1 MTISFR
7 QRQTAAGGELR
18 AHRRPWIARQGHAFF
33 IGPALLFVLLF
44 TAYPALY
51 GVYISLTN
59 RNLGYA
65 GEDFIGLDN
74 YVRLFNWDPLPLVL
88 TNTVIFVGAVVI
100 LQLGIGLG
108 IAVLLNQ
115 TFMARK
121 FVRSV
126 AIVPWIVPGVII
138 AVMFQQIFGA
148 SELGIANAILL
159 RLGFDTQNWLA
170 NPTLAMLIMIL
181 SVAWRG
187 IPLTIILQLGGL
199 QTIPKDLYEAA
210 RLDGA
215 RSWQTFWYVVIPS
228 LRPILLINAIMATS
242 GTLNHIDI
250 PLTLTGGGPARSTEV
265 ISVSLYQQGFELLDA
280 GYAASI
286 GTVIL
291 ILNLVLTL
299 VYLRIWSERRS

>member
-1 MTISFR
+1 MYISF
-7 QRQTAAGGELR
+7 
-18 AHRRPWIARQGHAFF
+18 
-33 IGPALLFVLLF
+33 
-44 TAYPALY
+44 
-51 GVYISLTN
+51 TN
-59 RNLGYA
+59 RNLGYS
-65 GEDFIGLDN
+65 GERFIGFDN
-74 YVRLFNWDPLPLVL
+74 YVRLFNWEPLPTVL
-88 TNTVIFVGAVVI
+88 TNTALFVGAVVI
-100 LQLGIGLG
+100 LQLGTGLG
-108 IAVLLNQ
+108 IALLLNQ
-115 TFMARK
+115 KFFGRK
-121 FVRSV
+121 LVRSI

-138 AVMFQQIFGA
+138 AIMFQQIFGA
-148 SELGIANAILL
+148 SELGIANAIMV

-170 NPTLAMLIMIL
+170 DPTLAMTIMIL

-210 RLDGA
+210 KLDGA
-215 RSWQTFWYVVIPS
+215 KSWQTLWHVVIPS

-250 PLTLTGGGPARSTEV
+250 PLTLTGGGPARATEV

-291 ILNLVLTL
+291 VLNLVLTL